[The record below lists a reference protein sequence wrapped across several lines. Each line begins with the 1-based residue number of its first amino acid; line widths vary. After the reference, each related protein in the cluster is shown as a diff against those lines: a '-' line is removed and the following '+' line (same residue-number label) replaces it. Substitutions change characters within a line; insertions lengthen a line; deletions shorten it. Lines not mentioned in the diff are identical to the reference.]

1 MHGDIWT
8 AAEWPTGWQVRH
20 LNQTGSTNTDLLDD
34 LDAGLVGDRA
44 VLVTDHQTAGRGRLD
59 RRWDAPAGTNLL
71 VSIAVS
77 PVPAVPSQ
85 ATHRVG
91 LAALFAARSVRS
103 DAVLS
108 LKWPNDLVVG
118 SEKLGGVLVSQFIA
132 HGETYRVAGL
142 GLNLSW
148 VAAKPVD
155 RPVTDLQ
162 TLLEQAVA
170 RERVLDCILNSV
182 AQGIQGKED
191 EGLLD
196 AALQELRAG

>member
-1 MHGDIWT
+1 M
-8 AAEWPTGWQVRH
+8 ATGFFWSYRELDQCE
-20 LNQTGSTNTDLLDD
+20 STQLIAIETIRKGGFKGPFAFSCLQ
-34 LDAGLVGDRA
+34 
-44 VLVTDHQTAGRGRLD
+44 QTAGFGRRGDPWTDSGQALALSLAWKPTPEQISPDERWPSWISLWVWRGLVQFDDRL
-59 RRWDAPAGTNLL
+59 RR
-71 VSIAVS
+71 
-77 PVPAVPSQ
+77 
-85 ATHRVG
+85 
-91 LAALFAARSVRS
+91 
-103 DAVLS
+103 VLK

-162 TLLEQAVA
+162 SLLGQAVA
-170 RERVLDCILNSV
+170 RERVLDCILSAV
-182 AQGIQGKED
+182 ARGIQGEED

>member
-1 MHGDIWT
+1 M
-8 AAEWPTGWQVRH
+8 ATGFFWSYRELDQCE
-20 LNQTGSTNTDLLDD
+20 STQLLAIETIRKGGFKGPFA
-34 LDAGLVGDRA
+34 LSCLQ
-44 VLVTDHQTAGRGRLD
+44 QTAGFGRRGDPWIDSGQALALSLAWKPTPEQISPDERWPSWISLWVWRGLIQFDDRL
-59 RRWDAPAGTNLL
+59 RR
-71 VSIAVS
+71 
-77 PVPAVPSQ
+77 
-85 ATHRVG
+85 
-91 LAALFAARSVRS
+91 
-103 DAVLS
+103 VLK

-162 TLLEQAVA
+162 TLLGQAVA
-170 RERVLDCILNSV
+170 RERVLDCILSAV
-182 AQGIQGKED
+182 AQGIQGEED

>member
-1 MHGDIWT
+1 MATGFFWSYRELDQCESTQLLAIETIRKGDFKGPF
-8 AAEWPTGWQVRH
+8 ALSCLQ
-20 LNQTGSTNTDLLDD
+20 
-34 LDAGLVGDRA
+34 
-44 VLVTDHQTAGRGRLD
+44 QTAGFGRRGDPWIDSGQALALSLAWKPTPEQISPDERWPSWISLWVWRGLVQFDDRL
-59 RRWDAPAGTNLL
+59 RR
-71 VSIAVS
+71 
-77 PVPAVPSQ
+77 
-85 ATHRVG
+85 
-91 LAALFAARSVRS
+91 
-103 DAVLS
+103 VLK

-162 TLLEQAVA
+162 SLLGQAVA
-170 RERVLDCILNSV
+170 RERVLDCILSAV
-182 AQGIQGKED
+182 ARGIQGEED